1 MEFNYRYLGNS
12 TVSTTSSMS
21 EMSFVPDSLRQET
34 FFRGILH
41 PQKSVL
47 FREAISAL
55 HDVVVDDQRYV
66 PRDRSDYEEFNKRRE
81 AEEYQLF
88 LAESEE
94 LKEKIQDY
102 I

>member
-1 MEFNYRYLGNS
+1 MGFFIRKK
-12 TVSTTSSMS
+12 VS
-21 EMSFVPDSLRQET
+21 
-34 FFRGILH
+34 FFA
-41 PQKSVL
+41 KL
-47 FREAISAL
+47 FLL

-94 LKEKIQDY
+94 LKEKIGSITDELNMLVQEKNRLRRQSSGRNQSHPE
-102 I
+102 IL